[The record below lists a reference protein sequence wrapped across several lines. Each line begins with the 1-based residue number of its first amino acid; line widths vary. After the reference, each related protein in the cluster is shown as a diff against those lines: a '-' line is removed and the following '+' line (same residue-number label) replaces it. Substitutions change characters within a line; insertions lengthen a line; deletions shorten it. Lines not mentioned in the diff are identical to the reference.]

1 MENLFLICL
10 EGNIT
15 SFTHSFIKHQYF
27 FQPLINGLL
36 NVSAC
41 KFQAPAYVSYP
52 HFYLAD
58 NNLIEQFEDGSLK
71 PDPELHESFLS
82 LDPRSGIP
90 LEVGI
95 RMQINGL
102 VRPLKIC
109 GQWCD
114 ENSTQCCNYAEIK

>member
-1 MENLFLICL
+1 M
-10 EGNIT
+10 
-15 SFTHSFIKHQYF
+15 
-27 FQPLINGLL
+27 QPLINGLL

-52 HFYLAD
+52 HCYLAD

-109 GQWCD
+109 SQSCPLNFTQSCCD
-114 ENSTQCCNYAEIK
+114 EIE

>member
-1 MENLFLICL
+1 M
-10 EGNIT
+10 
-15 SFTHSFIKHQYF
+15 
-27 FQPLINGLL
+27 QPLINGLL

-58 NNLIEQFEDGSLK
+58 NNLIDQFEDGSLK

-109 GQWCD
+109 SQLCPLNFTQSCCD
-114 ENSTQCCNYAEIK
+114 EIE